1 MLLWEVKELKE
12 CTASL
17 KREERRREG
26 SQGGIASY

>member
-17 KREERRREG
+17 REEEKKKG
-26 SQGGIASY
+26 SEAKAG